1 MFTPSNMLRRYL
13 NAQPRDMYD
22 IVGALMGYIDADPA
36 FRTSD
41 FDEAVKYVLNHG
53 VSEKELYAEFD
64 PGHDFEEDESK
75 WDKKYYSYAR
85 VYLTDNFCRKRI
97 DHVKKVAG
105 KVYPAMP
112 SEIHDAPKPMPA
124 QKQTRQPGPA
134 RQRQAGQPA
143 PVPQKQTGQPGMT
156 SLQPA
161 QTKGRQTEPGKKSR
175 GQTRRKQ
182 TITVPVGVKIVVG
195 LIVIIVGLALVIA
208 LIIG

>member
-64 PGHDFEEDESK
+64 PDRGFEEDESK
-75 WDKKYYSYAR
+75 WDKEYYSYAR

-105 KVYPAMP
+105 KVYRAMP
-112 SEIHDAPKPMPA
+112 SEIRDVAKPMPA
-124 QKQTRQPGPA
+124 QR
-134 RQRQAGQPA
+134 
-143 PVPQKQTGQPGMT
+143 QTGQPAAVQQR
-156 SLQPA
+156 QPGQPVQA
-161 QTKGRQTEPGKKSR
+161 KGRQTEPGKKSQ
-175 GQTRRKQ
+175 GQTGRKQ
-182 TITVPVGVKIVVG
+182 TTTVPVGVKIAVG
-195 LIVIIVGLALVIA
+195 LIVIFVGLALMSA
-208 LIIG
+208 FIIG

>member
-1 MFTPSNMLRRYL
+1 MFTPSNMLRGYL

-41 FDEAVKYVLNHG
+41 FDEAVKYVLDHG

-64 PGHDFEEDESK
+64 PDRGFEEDESK

-112 SEIHDAPKPMPA
+112 AEIQDVPKPVPA
-124 QKQTRQPGPA
+124 
-134 RQRQAGQPA
+134 
-143 PVPQKQTGQPGMT
+143 QKQTGQPV
-156 SLQPA
+156 
-161 QTKGRQTEPGKKSR
+161 QTKERQTEPGKKSQ
-175 GQTRRKQ
+175 GQTGRKQ
-182 TITVPVGVKIVVG
+182 TTTVLAGVKIIVG
-195 LIVIIVGLALVIA
+195 LIVIFVGLALMIA
-208 LIIG
+208 FIIG